1 VKPLD
6 LSAAPPRS
14 PYDELDGLVFM
25 PRTIDKLRSMLPG
38 GNPGEFFINGP
49 IKGMSGYLL
58 ERLGIDEADLLA
70 AVAGAVDDDE
80 VAVWLRGHA
89 DASRYP
95 EISATIRAIKPKHT
109 SDPAVFGEIYAETIA
124 LHPELERIL
133 DIIEAD
139 DRRLFARNR
148 T

>member
-1 VKPLD
+1 MGPLD

-38 GNPGEFFINGP
+38 GDPGEYFIDGP

-58 ERLGIDEADLLA
+58 ERLGVSEDELRA
-70 AVAGAVDDDE
+70 AVAAAADDE
-80 VAVWLRGHA
+80 AVASWLRSRTDA
-89 DASRYP
+89 DRYP

-109 SDPAVFGEIYAETIA
+109 TDPAIFGEIYAETMA
-124 LHPELERIL
+124 SHPDLERVL
-133 DIIEAD
+133 DIIVAD
-139 DRRLFARNR
+139 DRRLFPS

>member
-1 VKPLD
+1 
-6 LSAAPPRS
+6 
-14 PYDELDGLVFM
+14 M

-38 GNPGEFFINGP
+38 GDPGEFFINGP

-58 ERLGIDEADLLA
+58 ERLRIDEADLLA
-70 AVAGAVDDDE
+70 VVAEAADDDE
-80 VAVWLRGHA
+80 IAAWLRAHT

-95 EISATIRAIKPKHT
+95 EISGTIRAIKRKHT
-109 SDPAVFGEIYAETIA
+109 SDPAIFDGLYAQTIA

-133 DIIEAD
+133 DIIAAD
-139 DRRLFARNR
+139 DRRSFSK